1 VSDPRLEIANLT
13 VEYAGG
19 AAPVVDGFELVVAPG
34 TRCGLVGESGS
45 GKSSIVRSIL
55 GLIRPPHQARVDRIL
70 IEGVGD
76 VSRMTPRRLREI
88 RGGAIGYVGQN
99 PFGALHPVVTIARQ
113 FEGFLRD
120 HGSWHGEASERE
132 IERLLMRLGI
142 SDPPRILRGHA
153 GELSGGMA
161 QRVVIAMASLL
172 GPPLLIADE
181 PTTALDVTVQRQVLD
196 LIAQPRTQS
205 DQSLLLVTHDLSVVA
220 QYCDE
225 VVVLR
230 QGVVVE
236 RGPVASVFTSPEHP
250 YTESL
255 IGSVPGITAPPA
267 RLRAHHE
274 PAAPAPKSPRT
285 PRRRRLA
292 PAPAPGDDSPVLA
305 LDGVHKTYRRGH
317 TSVAAVC
324 DVSLRIE
331 RGETV
336 ALVGESGSGKSTL
349 GRLAVMLERPDSG
362 RVGLEGT
369 DLTGMS
375 HRRLRSL
382 RSRMQIVF
390 QEPFQSL
397 DPQLKAA
404 QSVAEPLG
412 NLDPRLGRAEVAR
425 RVAEAFELA
434 GLDPGKAQRY
444 PHQLSGGEQQRVGI
458 ARAIATRPSL
468 VVLDE
473 PTSSLDLTV
482 RAAIVEQLQ
491 TLQRELGMSYLFISH
506 DLATARQ
513 IADRVAVMY
522 RGRIVESGPAWQVLA
537 EPRHPYTQALSEAC
551 LDPDPR
557 VTAEPTRDRKVLAD
571 DVPGGCP
578 YLPRCERA
586 TEECR
591 RNPALQSR
599 GEDDRVVACLHPLE
613 RPAAASV
620 GAPVGGRGAG

>member
-1 VSDPRLEIANLT
+1 V
-13 VEYAGG
+13 
-19 AAPVVDGFELVVAPG
+19 
-34 TRCGLVGESGS
+34 
-45 GKSSIVRSIL
+45 
-55 GLIRPPHQARVDRIL
+55 
-70 IEGVGD
+70 
-76 VSRMTPRRLREI
+76 
-88 RGGAIGYVGQN
+88 
-99 PFGALHPVVTIARQ
+99 
-113 FEGFLRD
+113 
-120 HGSWHGEASERE
+120 
-132 IERLLMRLGI
+132 RLGI
-142 SDPPRILRGHA
+142 ADPPRILRGHA

-161 QRVVIAMASLL
+161 QRVVIALASLL